1 MNKKITMALIM
12 GLLLMPNV
20 DANANTHA
28 KSLQNLGF
36 NEIMFAQGMI
46 PHHKQAITISQMA
59 LKKSK
64 NTEILKLSRA
74 IINAQN
80 SEVTKLTYWLKA
92 TKSSMTMDHEM
103 HMSGMLSEKEMADL
117 NKLTGNQFD
126 KKFLELMIKHHQGAL
141 EMLDLLSGTKNKEA
155 KALAN
160 EIKVAQSAEITSMKK
175 MLNKSA
181 K

>member
-1 MNKKITMALIM
+1 MKKKVIMALIM

-46 PHHKQAITISQMA
+46 PHHKQAITMSQMA

-64 NTEILKLSRA
+64 NAEILRLSRA

-80 SEVTKLTYWLKA
+80 SEVTKLTY
-92 TKSSMTMDHEM
+92 
-103 HMSGMLSEKEMADL
+103 
-117 NKLTGNQFD
+117 
-126 KKFLELMIKHHQGAL
+126 
-141 EMLDLLSGTKNKEA
+141 
-155 KALAN
+155 
-160 EIKVAQSAEITSMKK
+160 
-175 MLNKSA
+175 
-181 K
+181 